1 MATAHRREYST
12 AEPVLYLAFELGVKR
27 WKLGFSSDGQEHV
40 RRRTIAAGDLVALG
54 QEIGRACEKL
64 RLPGDVS
71 IRSCYEAGLEG
82 FWLHRHLIAQ
92 GISNVVV
99 DSASIEVNRRRR
111 RAKTDRLDV
120 QKLVWMLRRY
130 SHGELAVW
138 HVVHVP
144 SEEAED
150 GRQLHRQLLSFRHDR
165 TRHRNRIWGLL
176 RTQGLALKLDQDF
189 SEGVQQARTPTGTPL
204 PPGLQQ
210 RLRREYRLY
219 ETAQALITEIEAERR
234 ERIATEETRQMQMVR
249 DLMGLR
255 AIGENTAWI
264 LVMEFFGWREF
275 HNRRE
280 VGALAGLT
288 PTPYQS
294 GESHQ
299 EQGISK
305 AGNTWV
311 RHAMVEVT
319 WQWLRYQPDSV
330 LTQWFAE
337 RYAEGGRAM
346 RKRGCTAVARKLLIA
361 LWKYLE
367 TGEIPEGA
375 QLKPST

>member
-1 MATAHRREYST
+1 
-12 AEPVLYLAFELGVKR
+12 VL
-27 WKLGFSSDGQEHV
+27 
-40 RRRTIAAGDLVALG
+40 
-54 QEIGRACEKL
+54 
-64 RLPGDVS
+64 

-82 FWLHRHLIAQ
+82 FWLHRYLEAQ

-120 QKLVWMLRRY
+120 QKLVQMLLRY
-130 SHGELAVW
+130 YHGEPEVW

-144 SEEAED
+144 SMAAED
-150 GRQLHRQLLSFRHDR
+150 GRHLHRQLASLRHDR
-165 TRHRNRIWGLL
+165 TRYGNRIWGLQ
-176 RTQGLALKLDQDF
+176 RTQGVTLEVDKDFLEGMQPARLAC
-189 SEGVQQARTPTGTPL
+189 GAAL
-204 PPGLQQ
+204 PQGIRQ
-210 RLRREYRLY
+210 RLRREYRQY
-219 ETAQALITEIEAERR
+219 RTTQELIAEIEEERR
-234 ERIATEETRQMQMVR
+234 EQIATEETREMQMVR
-249 DLMGLR
+249 DLMRLR
-255 AIGENTAWI
+255 AIGVNTAWI

-280 VGALAGLT
+280 VGALAGLV

-294 GESHQ
+294 GESYH

-305 AGNTWV
+305 AGNIWV
-311 RHAMVEVT
+311 RQAMIEVT

-330 LTQWFAE
+330 LTQWFAA
-337 RYAEGGRAM
+337 RYAEGGKAA
-346 RKRGCTAVARKLLIA
+346 RKRGCAAVARKLLIA

-375 QLKPST
+375 QLKPSV